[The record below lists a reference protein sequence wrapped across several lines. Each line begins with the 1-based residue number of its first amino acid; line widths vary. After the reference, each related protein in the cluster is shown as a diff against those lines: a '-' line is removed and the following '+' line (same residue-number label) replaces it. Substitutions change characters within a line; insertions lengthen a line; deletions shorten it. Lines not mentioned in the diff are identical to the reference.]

1 MKELKVDFSENFPQL
16 IYFEISFSKLYSNH
30 HVFILNKNFK
40 EILSITETERYNFDL
55 DYNLDLKQFKIEV
68 SK

>member
-1 MKELKVDFSENFPQL
+1 MEELKVDFSDNFPQL
-16 IYFEISFSKLYSNH
+16 IYFETSFSKLYFNN

-55 DYNLDLKQFKIEV
+55 DYNLDLKQFKIEII
-68 SK
+68 